1 MDFAHP
7 FRKAWGVGLSRAY
20 AVKLKLSTCAEWMGG
35 ELHGAADAV
44 AGGYSID
51 TRTLAAGE
59 LFFAVSGERYDAH
72 AFVPAAIA
80 NGAVAA
86 VVARGKLREAME
98 AGPCI
103 AVDDPLMALQRL
115 GAAVRQHWHGTLI
128 GLTGS
133 AGKTTT
139 KEMVA
144 AVLEAREGNGRP
156 DGPGVIG
163 PVLKSVLK
171 SAGNLNNHFGVPLQL
186 LRLEPEHAYAVIEMG
201 MSNAGEIALLAS
213 LAKPDWGVVTNVGAA
228 HTQNFADGIEGVAL
242 AKREL
247 IDALSPE
254 TGVAFLNA
262 DDARVAAF
270 ALTFKGRS
278 VLAGL
283 QDKAQVRATAVE
295 ELGADG
301 LRMQVWAGAESA
313 ELHLQLLGAHNASNA
328 LLALAVGVEAGVSLE
343 SGAAALATLTPG
355 DKRGGLL
362 HVRGALLIDD
372 CYNSNPAALSAMIH
386 TLMQLPAGRHIV
398 IAGEMLELGDETGA
412 LHAACGEQ
420 AALAGADWVIGVQ
433 GAALALAEAAAKAG
447 TPALFLHTAE
457 EAGAWLGRELRAG
470 DAVLLKGS
478 RGVRLERALEGL
490 G

>member
-1 MDFAHP
+1 MWGCIEVGEFRAQP
-7 FRKAWGVGLSRAY
+7 LRKAWDVELSRVY
-20 AVKLKLSTCAEWMGG
+20 AMKLSLRTCTEWMVG
-35 ELHGAADAV
+35 ELHGP
-44 AGGYSID
+44 AGAIAEGYSID
-51 TRTLAAGE
+51 SRTVRSRE
-59 LFFAVSGERYDAH
+59 LFFAMSGERYDAH

-86 VVARGKLREAME
+86 VVARGKFDEAMK
-98 AGPCI
+98 AVPCI
-103 AVDDPLMALQRL
+103 AVDDPLLALQRL
-115 GAAVRQHWHGTLI
+115 GAAVRGHWHGTLI

-144 AVLEAREGNGRP
+144 AVLAARFE
-156 DGPGVIG
+156 
-163 PVLKSVLK
+163 VLK

-186 LRLEPEHAYAVIEMG
+186 LRLEPEHEYAVIEMG

-247 IDALSPE
+247 VDALSPE
-254 TGVAFLNA
+254 FGIAFLNA
-262 DDARVAAF
+262 DDSRVAAF
-270 ALTFKGRS
+270 AHVYRGRT
-278 VLAGL
+278 VFAGL
-283 QDKAQVRATAVE
+283 GERADVRGTAVE
-295 ELGADG
+295 ERGAEG
-301 LRMQVWAGAESA
+301 LRMQVQAGEEQAEV
-313 ELHLQLLGAHNASNA
+313 HLQLLGAHNASNA

-343 SGAAALATLTPG
+343 EGAAALATLTPG
-355 DKRGGLL
+355 DKRGELL
-362 HVRGALLIDD
+362 HIGGAQVLND
-372 CYNSNPAALSAMIH
+372 CYNSNPAALSAMIR
-386 TLMQLPAGRHIV
+386 TLMQLPGERHIV
-398 IAGEMLELGDETGA
+398 IAGEMLELGAETGA

-447 TPALFLHTAE
+447 TPALFLDTAE
-457 EAGAWLGRELRAG
+457 EAGAWLRREIRRG

-478 RGVRLERALEGL
+478 RGVGLERALADI
-490 G
+490 